1 MNQETIIARINQLS
15 QEAEQLRNNLAAT
28 IGAIQDNQYWLEEL
42 KKGETL
48 PEEAQQAA

>member
-28 IGAIQDNQYWLEEL
+28 IGAIHDNQYWLEEL
-42 KKGETL
+42 KKGEIL
-48 PEEAQQAA
+48 PAEAAAE